1 MSLDQTI
8 ITKLDELG
16 LTLPGAPA
24 PAGNYLPWRMHGNL
38 LFLSGVLC
46 IQEGKMTHTGSV
58 GIEQTIETAQ
68 QGARICV
75 LNALAAIRAALGSFD
90 RIDQI
95 QLLNGFVLAPAGFAD
110 SPLVINGA
118 SDLLVELLG
127 DRGRHARAAVAVA
140 GLPKNSTVEIQINL
154 SFQGN

>member
-1 MSLDQTI
+1 M
-8 ITKLDELG
+8 
-16 LTLPGAPA
+16 
-24 PAGNYLPWRMHGNL
+24 
-38 LFLSGVLC
+38 
-46 IQEGKMTHTGSV
+46 QEGKLTHTGPV
-58 GIEQTIETAQ
+58 GVDQSIESAQ
-68 QGARICV
+68 QGAKVCV

-127 DRGRHARAAVAVA
+127 DCGRHARAAVAVA
-140 GLPKNSTVEIQINL
+140 GLPKNSTVEIQMNL
-154 SFQGN
+154 SFKNS

>member
-1 MSLDQTI
+1 MTLNQSIENQL
-8 ITKLDELG
+8 KNLG
-16 LTLPGAPA
+16 LQLPDAPA
-24 PAGNYLPWRMHGNL
+24 PAGNYLPWRMHGSM

-46 IQEGKMTHTGSV
+46 IQDGKMTHTGSV
-58 GIEQTIETAQ
+58 SIEQTIETAQ

-140 GLPKNSTVEIQINL
+140 GLPKNSTVEIQLNL
-154 SFQGN
+154 SFQS